1 MRVQSVDRS
10 GYYYHNKCRRKNKYE
25 HESAILTDPKST
37 YLTDSMKLPMESKKM
52 ERRVPGCFPAGK

>member
-10 GYYYHNKCRRKNKYE
+10 GYYHHNKCRRKNKYE

-37 YLTDSMKLPMESKKM
+37 YLPDSMKLPMESKKN
-52 ERRVPGCFPAGK
+52 GKARARMLSCQ